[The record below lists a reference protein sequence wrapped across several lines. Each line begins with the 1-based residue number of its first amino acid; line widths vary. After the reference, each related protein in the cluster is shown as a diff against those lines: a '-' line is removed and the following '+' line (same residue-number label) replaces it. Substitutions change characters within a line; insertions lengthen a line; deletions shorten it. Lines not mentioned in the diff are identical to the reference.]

1 MRKSKEFISMPVI
14 SLAEGQQIGIVKAL
28 VINPLLKSITA
39 LMVEQKGWFKEQKY
53 IPYSKVRSVGNDV
66 LTIEYKSSLD
76 KTVGLPE
83 IMDLLKN
90 KVDIIGA
97 QLITENGTSL
107 GYVDEYDVEPKTG
120 NIVGLEFS
128 SSAFN
133 SWTHGNAFLSIDY
146 VLTIGKRIIICKK
159 EATEHIMK
167 MDGGIQETIKELKE
181 STSQIWYQT
190 IQKTKGLSKTRDKIK
205 IDKNTGQQTPSKPM
219 YPQPDSMMPQN
230 MSSLKTPQK
239 NETIYHSQNPTS
251 EAIAQDSLSNEEI
264 SSEKL

>member
-1 MRKSKEFISMPVI
+1 MPVI

-97 QLITENGTSL
+97 VS
-107 GYVDEYDVEPKTG
+107 Y
-120 NIVGLEFS
+120 
-128 SSAFN
+128 
-133 SWTHGNAFLSIDY
+133 THL
-146 VLTIGKRIIICKK
+146 
-159 EATEHIMK
+159 
-167 MDGGIQETIKELKE
+167 
-181 STSQIWYQT
+181 
-190 IQKTKGLSKTRDKIK
+190 
-205 IDKNTGQQTPSKPM
+205 
-219 YPQPDSMMPQN
+219 
-230 MSSLKTPQK
+230 
-239 NETIYHSQNPTS
+239 
-251 EAIAQDSLSNEEI
+251 
-264 SSEKL
+264 